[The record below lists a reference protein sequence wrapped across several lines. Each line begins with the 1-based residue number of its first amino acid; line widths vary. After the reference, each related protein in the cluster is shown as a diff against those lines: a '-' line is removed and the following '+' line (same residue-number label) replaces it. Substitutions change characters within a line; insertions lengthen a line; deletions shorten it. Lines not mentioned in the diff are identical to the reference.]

1 MASEVFALHAHLAP
15 RGKENSLRFE
25 RVHKANSVQ
34 NSFPSLEHLPFVST
48 GVAVIPAEGENWVS
62 TSKKRTHL
70 MKQKV
75 RY

>member
-1 MASEVFALHAHLAP
+1 MASEVFALHARLAP

-25 RVHKANSVQ
+25 QVNKANSVQ
-34 NSFPSLEHLPFVST
+34 NSLSLEHLPFVST
-48 GVAVIPAEGENWVS
+48 SVAVIPAEGENWVS
-62 TSKKRTHL
+62 TSKERTHL